1 MNYDPAHYQ
10 KIVDAEVARISSES
24 MSWIHELPMHSE
36 YKFEYSGE
44 EFDGIIQH
52 LPEVPGRKMGSFML
66 AISITLSPLVY
77 KRFTSGFRFENE
89 KIVLVTSDELKLS
102 EYY

>member
-10 KIVDAEVARISSES
+10 EVVDTEVARISSES

-36 YKFEYSGE
+36 YKFEYAGE
-44 EFDGIIQH
+44 EFDGIIQY
-52 LPEVPGRKMGSFML
+52 LPEAPGRMTGSFML
-66 AISITLSPLVY
+66 VISITLSPLVY
-77 KRFTSGFRFENE
+77 RRFTSGFRFEKG
-89 KIVLVTSDELKLS
+89 KIVLATTDELKLS